1 MAIRGR
7 SMRGGPSGR
16 AVTAETDAS
25 RVVTS
30 VTSSRAIRQAQA
42 AAAPSRPGK
51 VSLISESL
59 NVNFFRDAMA
69 ELRKVTWPTREQA
82 TNLTVLVIAV
92 SLATGVLLGAF
103 DYISEKLFAF
113 LLSL

>member
-1 MAIRGR
+1 
-7 SMRGGPSGR
+7 MRGGPAGR
-16 AVTAETDAS
+16 AATADADPS

-42 AAAPSRPGK
+42 AASPSRPGK

-59 NVNFFRDAMA
+59 NVDFFRDATS

-82 TNLTVLVIAV
+82 TNLTALVIGV

-103 DYISEKLFAF
+103 DYIFEKLFGL
-113 LLSL
+113 LLSS